1 MTTSWDDKQRNQ
13 VLEEQKKDKKS
24 LSRNKR
30 MFGLILGTLE
40 KFKAEESQRKDT
52 KRQEIEKKLD
62 QAAEEERE
70 ASIRERKELFE
81 QRKIKR
87 VQLRC
92 LEQKIQKVELHKE
105 WEKSQLTLGSFI
117 ETKSKPS
124 IFFLPK
130 KHNSETQKRLQQ
142 TKDKYRIIFAEKR
155 AKIQKELKEIE
166 EQYKVECQIE
176 QTKANESNENGN
188 SLEKP
193 PEAADEKMDTNN
205 NNNVQNNNDETAT
218 TSSETVDTAGEEL
231 KEEDQSADQLMEL

>member
-1 MTTSWDDKQRNQ
+1 MKLKRDYSKRRTNIEVRD
-13 VLEEQKKDKKS
+13 
-24 LSRNKR
+24 NKITYLPN
-30 MFGLILGTLE
+30 FSNVNY
-40 KFKAEESQRKDT
+40 F
-52 KRQEIEKKLD
+52 
-62 QAAEEERE
+62 
-70 ASIRERKELFE
+70 
-81 QRKIKR
+81 
-87 VQLRC
+87 
-92 LEQKIQKVELHKE
+92 
-105 WEKSQLTLGSFI
+105 LTLV
-117 ETKSKPS
+117 
-124 IFFLPK
+124 
-130 KHNSETQKRLQQ
+130 
-142 TKDKYRIIFAEKR
+142 IFAEKR